1 MRVSLASL
9 VTMPRVCS
17 GAAWM
22 ALLALILVPQLGPGG
37 RRVAAAHAKVQAGE
51 VLSWQPAQRTFEEQ
65 LGGWTRQRLRD
76 IRRTARR
83 VRWLLDRSLSVWWKW
98 FKRSARFLLVAL
110 AAALADGQLVAA
122 WRREGI
128 RVIINYVPLMLYV
141 YARLLL
147 SPRVRLIGKVLLV
160 LSITYGVRR
169 SDLIFDG
176 RSGGMIDD
184 IVLIVV
190 ATRFFLYTCSEELVS
205 TYAQSAVG
213 WRGRISTVQRVRQR

>member
-1 MRVSLASL
+1 M
-9 VTMPRVCS
+9 
-17 GAAWM
+17 M
-22 ALLALILVPQLGPGG
+22 ALLALMLVLYPGG
-37 RRVAAAHAKVQAGE
+37 LGGGIATAAQVNIPSGGVLFSQPPQKAFEERLATWTRGLLRDVRRTVRRV
-51 VLSWQPAQRTFEEQ
+51 
-65 LGGWTRQRLRD
+65 GWLMN
-76 IRRTARR
+76 
-83 VRWLLDRSLSVWWKW
+83 RSFSVWWKW
-98 FKRSARFLLVAL
+98 FKRSARFGLIAI

-122 WRREGI
+122 WRREGM

-147 SPRVRLIGKVLLV
+147 TPRVRLIGKVLLA
-160 LSITYGVRR
+160 LSIAYGVRR

-190 ATRFFLYTCSEELVS
+190 ATRVFLYTCPEELVS

-213 WRGRISTVQRVRQR
+213 WRGRISMLQRARGR

>member
-1 MRVSLASL
+1 
-9 VTMPRVCS
+9 
-17 GAAWM
+17 M
-22 ALLALILVPQLGPGG
+22 ALLALILALHLGPGG
-37 RRVAAAHAKVQAGE
+37 RRAAVAHPKVQLGE
-51 VLSWQPAQRTFEEQ
+51 ALAWQPSQRTFEER
-65 LGGWTRQRLRD
+65 LGGWTRERLRG
-76 IRRTARR
+76 IRRTVRR
-83 VRWLLDRSLSVWWKW
+83 VSWLLDRSLSVWWKW
-98 FKRSARFLLVAL
+98 FKRSLRFLLVAL

-190 ATRFFLYTCSEELVS
+190 ATRFFLYTCPEELVAA
-205 TYAQSAVG
+205 YAQSAVG
-213 WRGRISTVQRVRQR
+213 WRTRISALQRVRQR

>member
-9 VTMPRVCS
+9 MTMPRVCS
-17 GAAWM
+17 GGAWM
-22 ALLALILVPQLGPGG
+22 ALFALILSLHLGPGG
-37 RRVAAAHAKVQAGE
+37 RKVAAAHATVQPQAA
-51 VLSWQPAQRTFEEQ
+51 LSWQPRQRTFEEK
-65 LGGWTRQRLRD
+65 LGGWTRQILRD
-76 IRRTARR
+76 VRRTVRR
-83 VRWLLDRSLSVWWKW
+83 VRWLLDRSFSVWWKW

-128 RVIINYVPLMLYV
+128 RVLINYVPLMLYV

-147 SPRVRLIGKVLLV
+147 SSRVRLIGKVLLA
-160 LSITYGVRR
+160 LSIAYGVRR

-190 ATRFFLYTCSEELVS
+190 ATRFFLYTCPEELVS

-213 WRGRISTVQRVRQR
+213 WRGRISTLQRVRER